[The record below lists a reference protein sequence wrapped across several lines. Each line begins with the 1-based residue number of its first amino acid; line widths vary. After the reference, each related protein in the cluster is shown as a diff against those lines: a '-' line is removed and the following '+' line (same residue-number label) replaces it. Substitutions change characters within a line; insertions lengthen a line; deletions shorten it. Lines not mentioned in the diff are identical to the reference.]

1 MKLTAAAEAASLA
14 TDGTAGDFT
23 AAEVVATQIADELVK
38 VAAKPQSCEEIS
50 TILQLVKGTKKQKKK
65 KKKKQTTASQYGDD
79 YLGVALAE
87 VGSVQIAEALVDDAA
102 APLSCE
108 EVAADLNPKRV
119 SLDERRRIRRIGR
132 R

>member
-14 TDGTAGDFT
+14 TEGTAGDFT
-23 AAEVVATQIADELVK
+23 AAEVVAPPIADELVK

-50 TILQLVKGTKKQKKK
+50 TILQLVKGTKKQKK